1 MAGSTSVFFINQY
14 VLARAIASVHPP
26 LTTSVSSPTV
36 ACALMRSKFGDERGQ
51 RPASG
56 QGVRR
61 LIRRDGLALASHGR
75 SRAAPIPRGRPAN
88 PWPPPGTGVV
98 RGWVPV
104 PVPSCSGP
112 LPRNSAAN
120 PDAEH
125 VLGWSAAKAA
135 TGTPAAAVWTFG
147 GYYYYYAVT
156 ACFI

>member
-147 GYYYYYAVT
+147 GYYYY
-156 ACFI
+156 